1 MKKNVSIKKVTAVL
15 LACIMAV
22 SLIACGKAQK
32 ADSEVITHI
41 AGLKG
46 PTSMGMVKLMDDAA
60 NNQSKGKYDFT
71 LAGSADEVTP
81 KLISGEIDIAALPA
95 NLASVLYNNTQGEI
109 ELLAVNTLGVLYIVD
124 KGDSIHSVSDLK
136 GKTIVGSGKGS
147 TPEFSLRY
155 ILAENGIDP
164 DKDVNIEWKSEHTE
178 VVQTLAADA
187 TGQTVGL
194 LPQPFV
200 TAAGT
205 QVEGL
210 HIAVDLTKEW
220 DALDNG
226 SKLITGVMAVRKKF
240 ASEHPDA
247 LKTFLEEYEASVD
260 YVNANVGEA
269 ANLIEK
275 FDIIKAAVAKNAL
288 PYCNIVCIS
297 GDEMKASVKGY
308 LEILFEAEPKSVGG
322 KMPGEDFYLD
332 F

>member
-1 MKKNVSIKKVTAVL
+1 MKKNVSINKVTAVL

-200 TAAGT
+200 TVAGT

-240 ASEHPDA
+240 ALEHPDV

-260 YVNANVGEA
+260 YVNANVREA

-297 GDEMKASVKGY
+297 GEEMKSPVEGY

>member
-1 MKKNVSIKKVTAVL
+1 MKKNVSINKVTAVL

-200 TAAGT
+200 TVAGT

-240 ASEHPDA
+240 ALEHPDV

-260 YVNANVGEA
+260 YVNANVREA

-297 GDEMKASVKGY
+297 GDEMKVPVKEY